1 MLFVTLRRGLAGKK
15 ESYLATLKS
24 LGLRKPRQEIAV
36 QNNAASRGQ
45 IEKVR
50 PLHREGRLLPPPSER
65 VTTKTTPDASNS
77 VRRVS
82 FLFAT
87 PHLDV
92 FLA

>member
-15 ESYLATLKS
+15 QIYLATLKS
-24 LGLRKPRQEIAV
+24 LGLKKPRQEVAV

-65 VTTKTTPDASNS
+65 VLTKRHLAPQNLAST
-77 VRRVS
+77 R
-82 FLFAT
+82 
-87 PHLDV
+87 LDV